1 MSRKIEIVEVGP
13 RDGLQ
18 NESAVLSID
27 DRLDYIRML
36 ELAGARRIEVA
47 SFVNPS
53 RVPQMAGAEAIR
65 DVIAFPKT
73 QRGQDLVT
81 GAPSP
86 VTERQLRELH
96 IRLRNTTPQ

>member
-1 MSRKIEIVEVGP
+1 MRIHRQEIQQQVFRALKISPEDQQSKFGFL
-13 RDGLQ
+13 LQ
-18 NESAVLSID
+18 ALRYGAPPHGGIAFGF
-27 DRLDYIRML
+27 DRL
-36 ELAGARRIEVA
+36 VA
-47 SFVNPS
+47 LMV
-53 RVPQMAGAEAIR
+53 GAEAIR

-96 IRLRNTTPQ
+96 IRLRNSD